1 VASCRTRPDA
11 PLRWHPRRKQGLSTG
26 LVSMSSS
33 YGVSEH
39 ASVSGPMP
47 EVVFSS
53 TQDLT
58 HEDLDMRCESD
69 KGLQLRH
76 SLAGSRIRDPTEPAS
91 VRRSARKEQ
100 TPYEATRQS
109 VAWPRSRARSRMLTR
124 QPRLVTVTRPPAF
137 AGRVTCTT
145 LHANVVE
152 DSRVQLLEY

>member
-1 VASCRTRPDA
+1 
-11 PLRWHPRRKQGLSTG
+11 
-26 LVSMSSS
+26 
-33 YGVSEH
+33 
-39 ASVSGPMP
+39 
-47 EVVFSS
+47 
-53 TQDLT
+53 
-58 HEDLDMRCESD
+58 MRCESD

-124 QPRLVTVTRPPAF
+124 QPQLVTVTRPPAF